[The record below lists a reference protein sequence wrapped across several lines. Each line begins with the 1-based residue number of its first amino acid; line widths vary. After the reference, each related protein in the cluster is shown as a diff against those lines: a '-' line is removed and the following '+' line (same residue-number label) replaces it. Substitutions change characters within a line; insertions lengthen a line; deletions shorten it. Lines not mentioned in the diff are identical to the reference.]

1 MKHGPGAW
9 VWGLGLGPGPTPP
22 PGSQGGGTAEP
33 PEPQRKGSRESFIK
47 KEGEGGI
54 GFPTAIINSFPM
66 RCGTQIGDMSTTNRA
81 LSVMFRP
88 EDEKYFVH
96 IVWCRGKQ
104 ASSLLLTNKCLSSLS
119 LFPQIPLGH

>member
-9 VWGLGLGPGPTPP
+9 GWGLARPP
-22 PGSQGGGTAEP
+22 SPGSQGGGTAEP
-33 PEPQRKGSRESFIK
+33 RRKGSRESFIK

-54 GFPTAIINSFPM
+54 CFPTAIINSFPM

-81 LSVMFRP
+81 LNVMFRP

-104 ASSLLLTNKCLSSLS
+104 AGSLLLTNKCLSSLS
-119 LFPQIPLGH
+119 LFPQIQLGH